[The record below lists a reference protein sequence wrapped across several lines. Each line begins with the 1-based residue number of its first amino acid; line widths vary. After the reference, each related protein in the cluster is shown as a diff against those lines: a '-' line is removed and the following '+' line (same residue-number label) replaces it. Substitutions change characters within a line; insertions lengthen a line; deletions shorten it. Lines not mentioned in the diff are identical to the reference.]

1 MFVDT
6 HSHVYLDAF
15 QEDLEEVIQRSKQ
28 GQVERVL
35 LPNIDLE
42 SLPKLLALCERD
54 AKLFRP
60 MIGLHPCDVFENFEE
75 TLATLEPYI
84 TTNKAIAIG
93 ETGIDLYWKKD
104 NLELQKASFI
114 VQINWAKKYNL
125 PLVIHAR
132 DSFQEIFEVLDE
144 HNDKSLRGVFHCF
157 TGGEEEITRVKSY
170 ENFYFGIGGSAT
182 YPKNNYHS
190 ILPLIPI
197 DKLVLETDAPF
208 LAPVPFRGKRNEP
221 AYIPHIA
228 EFVAKSLACSV
239 DEIAAQTTKNAFE
252 LFKLD

>member
-15 QEDLEEVIQRSKQ
+15 QEDLDEVILRSKQ
-28 GQVERVL
+28 GNVERVL

-42 SLPKLLALCERD
+42 SLPKLLELCQKD
-54 AKLFRP
+54 AQLFRP

-75 TLATLEPYI
+75 TLAALEPYI
-84 TTNKAIAIG
+84 ISHKAIAIG

-104 NLELQKASFI
+104 NLELQQASFI
-114 VQINWAKKYNL
+114 RQIEWAKKYQL

-132 DSFQEIFEVLDE
+132 DSFQEIFEVLDKYNDE
-144 HNDKSLRGVFHCF
+144 HLRGVFHCF
-157 TGGEEEITRVKSY
+157 TGGEEEIARVKSY
-170 ENFYFGIGGSAT
+170 GNFYFGIGGSAT

-190 ILPLIPI
+190 VLPSIPFE
-197 DKLVLETDAPF
+197 KLVLETDAPF

-228 EFVAKSLACSV
+228 EFVAKSLGCTI
-239 DEIAAQTTKNAFE
+239 DEIAQQTTRNAFE